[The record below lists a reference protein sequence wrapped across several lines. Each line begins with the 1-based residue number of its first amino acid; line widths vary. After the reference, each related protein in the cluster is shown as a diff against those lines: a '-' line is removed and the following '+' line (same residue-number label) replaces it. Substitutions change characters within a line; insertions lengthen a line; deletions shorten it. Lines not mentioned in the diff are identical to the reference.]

1 MFKPS
6 DVRAGMFIVLD
17 GASYEVLEYSNKK
30 VARGGATIKVKLRN
44 VETGSITEKTLKGNE
59 KIEAA
64 DLKFITCQFLY
75 SSADDYFFMNNND
88 YSQFEINKSVL
99 DSKANYLK
107 EGGDVEVVVSKGK
120 VIGVNL
126 PLKVEFKVIEAQP
139 GVKGDTATQ
148 ATKEIVIETGY
159 KLQAPLFIK
168 VGDLIKID
176 TRDGKY
182 VERVS

>member
-6 DVRAGMFIVLD
+6 DIRAGVFIILD
-17 GASYEVLEYSNKK
+17 GSSFEVIEYSNKK

-44 VETGSITEKTLKGNE
+44 IETGSITEKTLKGNE
-59 KIEAA
+59 KIEEA
-64 DLKFITCQFLY
+64 DLKFVTCQFLY
-75 SSADDYFFMNNND
+75 ASGDDYFFMNNTD
-88 YSQFEINKSVL
+88 YSQFEINASL
-99 DSKANYLK
+99 LGSKKNYLK
-107 EGGDVEVVVSKGK
+107 EGGNVEVVVSEGK
-120 VIGVNL
+120 IIGVNL
-126 PLKVEFKVIEAQP
+126 PLKVEFKVVEAQP

-159 KLQAPLFIK
+159 SLQAPLFIK
-168 VGDLIKID
+168 EGDAIRID

>member
-6 DVRAGMFIVLD
+6 DIRAGLFIVLD
-17 GASYEVLEYSNKK
+17 GASCEVLEYSNKK

-59 KIEAA
+59 KIEEA
-64 DLKFITCQFLY
+64 DFKFITCQFLY

-88 YSQFEINKSVL
+88 YSQFEINKSIL
-99 DSKANYLK
+99 GDKNNYLK

-120 VIGVNL
+120 VIGINL

-139 GVKGDTATQ
+139 AIKGDTATQ
-148 ATKEIVIETGY
+148 ATKEVVIETGY

-168 VGDLIKID
+168 EGDSIKID